1 MAHNFAE
8 NDANDSISRLVSNLE
23 GELQKAEATSV
34 LVQTS
39 DPLIAARTDIEAV
52 AAWLAEY
59 RHSAQTLRAYRK
71 EAERLLLWLKA
82 EGGQGR
88 RETLASLDRER
99 LEKFEAFLADPR
111 PAERWI
117 GSVRARKH
125 PEWRPF
131 RGPLA
136 PASRRQSLVILQG
149 LYSWLI
155 EAGYLHRNPFRLMRD
170 KRRLDNR
177 TQRIERYLE
186 RPLWDWLWTRIEQQC
201 DIDVTV
207 SHTHVEALAVPDDSQ
222 AAMKHR
228 RQCFIAE
235 RQRFLFAF
243 AYLMAPRIAEMA
255 AARMGDIAL
264 REGQWWWRVIGKGAK
279 LAEIPLPPPMLDAL
293 IRWRRVRNMSDLPQ
307 ALPDDEYLPLIPR
320 LDGHTPLGDNQLYRL
335 IKQTFAQ
342 AADDMR
348 GRAEQEGN
356 ASELMARSL
365 DKASPHWLRHTAI
378 THQAQAGVELR
389 FLSRSARHSR
399 LDTTARYLHAEDA
412 EWQEQM
418 ARHSLRAHPQT
429 TGDGDI

>member
-1 MAHNFAE
+1 MVYEAADNSGAGGINTLINH
-8 NDANDSISRLVSNLE
+8 LE
-23 GELQKAEATSV
+23 GELQKTEATSARSASS
-34 LVQTS
+34 QPT
-39 DPLIAARTDIEAV
+39 LIRARTDIEAV

-59 RHSAQTLRAYRK
+59 LHSAQTLRAYRK

-82 EGGQGR
+82 EGELGR
-88 RETLASLDRER
+88 EATLSSLDRAR
-99 LEKFEAFLADPR
+99 LEQFESFLADPR
-111 PAERWI
+111 PAQRWI

-149 LYSWLI
+149 LYSWLV
-155 EAGYLHRNPFRLMRD
+155 EAGYLSRNPFRLMRD

-177 TQRIERYLE
+177 TQHVERYLE
-186 RPLWDWLWTRIEQQC
+186 RPLWDWLWERIEQQC
-201 DIDVTV
+201 MASAIQP
-207 SHTHVEALAVPDDSQ
+207 SGDST
-222 AAMKHR
+222 AASIMER
-228 RQCFIAE
+228 RQHFVAE

-255 AARMGDIAL
+255 AARMGDISL

-279 LAEIPLPPPMLDAL
+279 LAEIPLPPPMLEAL
-293 IRWRRVRNMSDLPQ
+293 SRWRRVRGMSDQPQ
-307 ALPDDEYLPLIPR
+307 ALADDERMPLIPR
-320 LDGHTPLGDNQLYRL
+320 LDGTTPLGDNQLYRL

-342 AADDMR
+342 AAGDMR
-348 GRAEQEGN
+348 ARAEQPGD

-365 DKASPHWLRHTAI
+365 EKASPHWLRHTAI

-399 LDTTARYLHAEDA
+399 LDTTSRYLHAEDS

-418 ARHSLRAHPQT
+418 ARHSLGARSQATDDH
-429 TGDGDI
+429 DI